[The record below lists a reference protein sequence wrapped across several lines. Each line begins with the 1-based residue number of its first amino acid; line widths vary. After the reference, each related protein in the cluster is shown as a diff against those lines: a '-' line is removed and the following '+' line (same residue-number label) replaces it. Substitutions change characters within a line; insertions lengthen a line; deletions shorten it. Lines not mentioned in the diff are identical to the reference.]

1 MTKISARLIA
11 LFVILVFISPLGGQ
25 STSALPRI
33 EGENLAGKDVVLPDA
48 SAGEVAVLI
57 FGFSKASKNPTNAWA
72 TKLYD
77 DLGNRSG
84 FEIYQLPV
92 LEDVP
97 RFIRGMV
104 ISSMKK
110 GVAQNRRD
118 HFIPIVRGGDELKK
132 LVNYRE
138 PDDAYLVLIDRSGMI
153 VQQEH
158 GQYDSASYSRFRGEI
173 EASLGNQK

>member
-1 MTKISARLIA
+1 
-11 LFVILVFISPLGGQ
+11 
-25 STSALPRI
+25 
-33 EGENLAGKDVVLPDA
+33 
-48 SAGEVAVLI
+48 
-57 FGFSKASKNPTNAWA
+57 
-72 TKLYD
+72 
-77 DLGNRSG
+77 
-84 FEIYQLPV
+84 
-92 LEDVP
+92 
-97 RFIRGMV
+97 MV

-118 HFIPIVRGGDELKK
+118 HFIPIVRGEDELKK